1 MVIAD
6 IINQT
11 DHVQEL
17 LAQAVL
23 DKLIQV
29 ASTLDSDK
37 QPIQQCSLI
46 DLDRNQVSFKEGS
59 QISLVDQHVVRK
71 VMVDHTN
78 HLDQSG
84 LVSKQEM
91 DCLLLR
97 LLNFHFYLK
106 IVEQQQVD

>member
-37 QPIQQCSLI
+37 QAIQQCSLV

-59 QISLVDQHVVRK
+59 QISLVDKLVRK

>member
-17 LAQAVL
+17 LALAVL

-37 QPIQQCSLI
+37 LAIQ
-46 DLDRNQVSFKEGS
+46 
-59 QISLVDQHVVRK
+59 
-71 VMVDHTN
+71 
-78 HLDQSG
+78 
-84 LVSKQEM
+84 
-91 DCLLLR
+91 
-97 LLNFHFYLK
+97 
-106 IVEQQQVD
+106 